1 MPDRPTAP
9 ESDAAE
15 LAATFD
21 EFDSDDDGLIT
32 AAEFRL
38 AMQGRGETVTDAELD
53 QIFATAD
60 HDGDGAIGLAEF
72 TEAWY
77 A

>member
-9 ESDAAE
+9 ADDAAE
-15 LAATFD
+15 LQATFV
-21 EFDSDDDGLIT
+21 EFDSDGDGLIT
-32 AAEFRL
+32 AAEFRRAL
-38 AMQGRGETVTDAELD
+38 EGRGETVTDAELD
-53 QIFATAD
+53 EIFGKAD

-72 TEAWY
+72 TQAWY

>member
-38 AMQGRGETVTDAELD
+38 AMQGRGETVTDTELD
-53 QIFATAD
+53 QIFAAAD